1 MFPLPQFLQDLP
13 YTHPTKSFSLNKRN
27 KQQKDIKNIKKIK
40 SSQKYIEFILC
51 LPTKPWHVACVGVWL
66 INPVMLH
73 WAKLTFP
80 LTEVITTANNFKKR
94 EREGYTSCQAWKMW
108 PAPSSLSAAQ
118 TLPFAWLSSDFDD
131 LLNSTRT

>member
-13 YTHPTKSFSLNKRN
+13 YTHPTKSLSLNKRN
-27 KQQKDIKNIKKIK
+27 KQQKDIKNVKKIK

-94 EREGYTSCQAWKMW
+94 ERGVHIVPGMEDVAS
-108 PAPSSLSAAQ
+108 PFLSVCCTDPPICLAQ
-118 TLPFAWLSSDFDD
+118 F
-131 LLNSTRT
+131 